1 MILKKNYVVTAQ
13 STITVGGSI
22 KVATPD
28 LQIDWFGFSSFST
41 YKQYFFLVEFNP
53 VELDSRRT
61 WILPSIVSVI
71 CMVKLPLSISI
82 PRN

>member
-28 LQIDWFGFSSFST
+28 LQFDWFGFSSFST
-41 YKQYFFLVEFNP
+41 YKQYFFLFWSNSIQ
-53 VELDSRRT
+53 LN
-61 WILPSIVSVI
+61 WIAVVHGSFHL
-71 CMVKLPLSISI
+71 L
-82 PRN
+82 